1 MDGWCIQTGIGSLG
15 IYFPKRQWGV
25 DTCINDQ
32 VNPFTYCIQLRL
44 FYLLNSCLANSWA
57 SVSNQLGQLCIQRG
71 CTSMDL
77 FMARLPPYLCYLS
90 LNSLSTYRFLLWWLF
105 SGYCNE
111 SEFRNDIQLDFFCPE
126 EFLGVLGSHSI

>member
-1 MDGWCIQTGIGSLG
+1 
-15 IYFPKRQWGV
+15 
-25 DTCINDQ
+25 
-32 VNPFTYCIQLRL
+32 
-44 FYLLNSCLANSWA
+44 
-57 SVSNQLGQLCIQRG
+57 
-71 CTSMDL
+71 MDL

-111 SEFRNDIQLDFFCPE
+111 SEFRNDIQLDFSCPE